1 MEREYRSEIDIN
13 KYLINIIIIES
24 LLLTLTGLRTD

>member
-24 LLLTLTGLRTD
+24 LLLTLT